1 MTMQLQHQLQGAS
14 NSFLLQIQPR
24 IPVYD
29 VTGTR
34 LGVVARVY
42 DKAIAQ
48 QPLVGRVPLCQH
60 LDRAPIELAIRLRRE
75 GYVEVDSGLLS
86 GDYFI
91 LLPQIADVTDKGV
104 LLVCHRAELIQ
115 L

>member
-1 MTMQLQHQLQGAS
+1 MVQVEHPSQGDRK
-14 NSFLLQIQPR
+14 SFLSQIQPR

-29 VTGTR
+29 VTGTG
-34 LGVVARVY
+34 LGEVARVY
-42 DKAIAQ
+42 DKANAQ

-60 LDRAPIELAIRLRRE
+60 LDRAPIELANRLRRE